1 MIAVIYSGSR
11 YANWKL
17 AFKGEVVADFK
28 TAGIN
33 PFFNDE
39 KFITHLLNKN
49 IKLIHFAEKIKK
61 IYFFG
66 AGASSA
72 ERNQIIE
79 NSFRKFFK
87 FSRIS
92 INHDMLAAARATCD
106 EREGIA
112 CIIGSG
118 SNAAY
123 FNGKKI
129 IENNYGLG
137 FVLGDEG
144 SANWLGR
151 KLIKAFLNKN
161 MPTNLQQ
168 LFKKKYDLDR
178 KQILEK
184 VYKTPH
190 PNIFLSSFSGFFIE
204 HRNNVFIKNLIIE
217 GFNLFFANYLQPL
230 LNLYGNQLPVYVV
243 GTVAA
248 NFQDYLREAAVENSI
263 NIVTVIKEPI
273 YNLLN
278 YYAHKNQTI

>member
-1 MIAVIYSGSR
+1 MIAIIYSGSR

-39 KFITHLLNKN
+39 KFISHLLNRN
-49 IKLIHFAEKIKK
+49 IKLIHFAEKVKK

-66 AGASSA
+66 AGASSK
-72 ERNQIIE
+72 ERNKVIE
-79 NSFRKFFK
+79 DAFSKFFK
-87 FSRIS
+87 FSRVS
-92 INHDMLAAARATCD
+92 INHDMLAAAKATCD
-106 EREGIA
+106 EKEGIA

-137 FVLGDEG
+137 YVLGDEG

-151 KLIKAFLNKN
+151 RLIKAYLNKN

-168 LFKKKYDLDR
+168 FFKKKYDLDR
-178 KQILEK
+178 RQILDK
-184 VYKTPH
+184 VYKNPH
-190 PNIFLSSFSGFFIE
+190 PNIFLSSFSDFFIE
-204 HRNNVFIKNLIIE
+204 HRNHTYIKNIIIE
-217 GFNLFFANYLQPL
+217 GFNLFFENYLMPL
-230 LNLYGNQLPVYVV
+230 LNLHGNHLPVYVV

-248 NFQDYLREAAVENSI
+248 NFQDYLREAATEN
-263 NIVTVIKEPI
+263 NIIIVSVIKEPI

-278 YYAHKNQTI
+278 YYAHKN

>member
-1 MIAVIYSGSR
+1 MIAIIYSGSR

-39 KFITHLLNKN
+39 KFISNLLNKN

-66 AGASSA
+66 AGASSI
-72 ERNQIIE
+72 ERNKVIE
-79 NSFRKFFK
+79 NAFSKFFK
-87 FSRIS
+87 FSRVS
-92 INHDMLAAARATCD
+92 INHDMLAAAKATC
-106 EREGIA
+106 EEKEGIA

-123 FNGKKI
+123 YNGKKI
-129 IENNYGLG
+129 VENNYGLG
-137 FVLGDEG
+137 YVLGDEG

-151 KLIKAFLNKN
+151 KFLKASLNKKL
-161 MPTNLQQ
+161 PINLQQ
-168 LFKKKYDLDR
+168 LFTKRYDLDR

-184 VYKTPH
+184 IYKSPH
-190 PNIFLSSFSGFFIE
+190 PNIFLSSFSDFFIE
-204 HRNNVFIKNLIIE
+204 NRNDSYIKNMIIE
-217 GFNLFFANYLQPL
+217 GFNLFFDNYLKPL
-230 LNLYGNQLPVYVV
+230 LNLYGNQIPVYVV

-248 NFQDYLREAAVENSI
+248 NFQDYLREAASENNI
-263 NIVTVIKEPI
+263 NNVSVIKEPI

-278 YYAHKNQTI
+278 YYANKN

>member
-1 MIAVIYSGSR
+1 MIAIIYSGSR

-17 AFKGEVVADFK
+17 ACKGEVVADFK

-39 KFITHLLNKN
+39 KFIAHLLNKN

-66 AGASSA
+66 AGASSK
-72 ERNQIIE
+72 ERNKIIE
-79 NSFRKFFK
+79 SAFSKFFK
-87 FSRIS
+87 FSRVS
-92 INHDMLAAARATCD
+92 INHDMLAAAKATC
-106 EREGIA
+106 EEKEGIA

-129 IENNYGLG
+129 IDNNYGLG
-137 FVLGDEG
+137 YVLGDEG

-151 KLIKAFLNKN
+151 KLIKEFLNKN

-168 LFKKKYDLDR
+168 IFKKKYDLDR

-184 VYKTPH
+184 IYKTPH

-204 HRNNVFIKNLIIE
+204 HRNDAYIKNMINE
-217 GFNLFFANYLQPL
+217 GFNLFFDNYLSPL
-230 LNLYGNQLPVYVV
+230 LNLYGTQLPVYVV

-248 NFQDYLREAAVENSI
+248 NFQDYLREAAAEK
-263 NIVTVIKEPI
+263 NIKIVSVIKEPI

-278 YYAHKNQTI
+278 YYAHKN